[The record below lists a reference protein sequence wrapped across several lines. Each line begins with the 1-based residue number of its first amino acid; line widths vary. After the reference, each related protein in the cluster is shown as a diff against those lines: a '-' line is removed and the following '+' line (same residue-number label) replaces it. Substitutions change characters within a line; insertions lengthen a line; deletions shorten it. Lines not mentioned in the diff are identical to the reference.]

1 MAKLYVFGIGGTGS
15 RILKSLTMLLASGV
29 DCPFDIVPIII
40 DRDIQ
45 NGDFVQASNLINNY
59 IKVNKNMSSSDC
71 KFFKTK
77 MSLVGQT
84 DTTNGQLCLQWNQQN
99 VRFDDFIN
107 YTSLDTSNKAL
118 IDLLFSRETLE
129 MDMSHGFQGNPNM
142 GCVVQNQF
150 EGNSLFETFAQH
162 FHTGDRIFII
172 SSIFGGTGASGFP
185 LLRKL
190 LHKDRN
196 ASNGNWGPIK
206 NAPIGAITVLPYY
219 NVTSADNTDNSSV
232 NAQDWNDK
240 AKAALDYYIS
250 EQNHLDTLYYIGDT
264 KPTTYP
270 HCKGGVNQT
279 DPAHFVEMSAALSI
293 IDFAKQPGNNFTITN
308 QGDNHTTVY
317 KEFGISNETHDDFSI
332 LYQETQQTIVE
343 PLSRFMLFVKYLG
356 YNAVIENN
364 PKMVK
369 ITDKIAKKDLN
380 NHFNSTGLKEAYA
393 LRKGFDADFS
403 TNELNALGFIQ
414 KEFVDWLIEMEAQTR
429 SFSPFKLEVS
439 RADEFIKTLK
449 LWNKGNIP
457 LVSAKSWE
465 RVTKIL
471 NETHSSIDEAL
482 TKSQKFLLLFS
493 KVTEE
498 LLTLKTN

>member
-15 RILKSLTMLLASGV
+15 RVLKSLTMLLASGV
-29 DCPFDIVPIII
+29 DCPFDIVPVII

-45 NGDFVQASNLINNY
+45 NGDYVQASNLISNY
-59 IKVNKNMSSSDC
+59 IKVNKGLSSPGC

-84 DTTNGQLCLQWNQQN
+84 GTTTEQPYLQWNQQN

-107 YTSLDTSNKAL
+107 YTSLDSQNKAL
-118 IDLLFSRETLE
+118 VDMLFSRETLE

-150 EGNSLFETFAQH
+150 EGNMLFDTFAQH
-162 FHTGDRIFII
+162 FQTGDRIFII

-190 LHKDRN
+190 LHKTRN
-196 ASNGNWGPIK
+196 QANGNWGPIK

-219 NVTSADNTDNSSV
+219 NVTNADGTDNSSV
-232 NAQDWNDK
+232 NAQEWNDK

-270 HCKGGVNQT
+270 HCKGGANQT
-279 DPAHFVEMSAALSI
+279 DPAHIVEMAAALSVV
-293 IDFAKQPGNNFTITN
+293 DFAKRVTSDFTITN
-308 QGDNHTTVY
+308 NGDNHATTY
-317 KEFGISNETHDDFSI
+317 KEFGISEETQVDFSM
-332 LYQETQQTIVE
+332 LYQETQDTVVE
-343 PLSRFMLFVKYLG
+343 PLSRFLLFSKYMG
-356 YNAVIENN
+356 YNAVADNN
-364 PKMVK
+364 PRQVK
-369 ITDKIAKKDLN
+369 ITDTIAKKATN
-380 NHFNSTGLKEAYA
+380 NDNHYDTTGINQTYA
-393 LRKGFDADFS
+393 IRKGFDATFR
-403 TNELNALGFIQ
+403 TNELQALEFMQ
-414 KEFVDWLIEMEAQTR
+414 KNYVDWLIELEAQTR
-429 SFSPFKLEVS
+429 SFSPFKLAVS
-439 RADEFIKTLK
+439 RADEFVKTLK
-449 LWNKGNIP
+449 LWNGALYNKN
-457 LVSAKSWE
+457 WE

-471 NETHSSIDEAL
+471 NDTHSGIDEAL

-493 KVTEE
+493 KVTEK
-498 LLTLKTN
+498 LLTL